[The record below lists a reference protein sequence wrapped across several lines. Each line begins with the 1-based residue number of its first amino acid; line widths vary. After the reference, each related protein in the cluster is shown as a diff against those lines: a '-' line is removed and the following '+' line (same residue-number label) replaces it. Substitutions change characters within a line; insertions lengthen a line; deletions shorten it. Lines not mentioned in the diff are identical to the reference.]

1 MADDRSGIDR
11 RIRMPTPVGSYHGR
25 MMSQTDSVACRLGAV
40 SYLNTLPL
48 IDGLNR
54 IPGVSVVPDVPA
66 RLADRLEAG
75 ETDLSLCSVIDQQIS
90 GRPLELVPVGQI
102 GCDGETR
109 TVALFSRLPMDQIEE
124 VACDVE
130 SHTSVA
136 LARILLAERTGILPR
151 VTPYPPESKEIPDS
165 VLLIGDKVSRLAPP
179 PSTHPHRVDLGIA
192 WKELTGLPFVFAA
205 WFRCADADEA
215 TRARAERL
223 AVLVDHTRRRHATLV
238 PTIARREAAA
248 HGWTVPEAIFYLDS
262 LIRYECTPRS
272 IEAIER
278 FHRLAAHWGVI
289 ERQRPLEVV
298 GAEAVGA

>member
-1 MADDRSGIDR
+1 MSDVPSDIDPWI
-11 RIRMPTPVGSYHGR
+11 RIRDPVGSYHGR

-48 IDGLNR
+48 IDGLDR

-66 RLADRLEAG
+66 RLADRLVAG
-75 ETDLSLCSVIDQQIS
+75 ETDLSLCSVIDQQVS

-109 TVALFSRLPMDQIEE
+109 TVAIFSRVPMEEIEQL
-124 VACDVE
+124 ACDVE

-136 LARILLAERTGILPR
+136 LARVLLAERTGRLPG
-151 VTPYPPESKEIPDS
+151 VTPYPPESDEVPES
-165 VLLIGDKVSRLAPP
+165 VLLIGDKVARLAPP
-179 PSTHPHRVDLGIA
+179 SSTHPYRIDLGLA

-238 PTIARREAAA
+238 PTIARREAAT
-248 HGWTVPEAIFYLDS
+248 HGWTVPEAVHYLGT
-262 LIRYECTPRS
+262 LIRYECTARS
-272 IEAIER
+272 IEAIQR
-278 FHRLAAHWGVI
+278 FHGLTARWKVI
-289 ERQRPLEVV
+289 EKQRPLEVV
-298 GAEAVGA
+298 ETEAVGA

>member
-1 MADDRSGIDR
+1 MSDDHSGIEN
-11 RIRMPTPVGSYHGR
+11 RIRIQTPNGSYHGG
-25 MMSQTDSVACRLGAV
+25 MMSQPDSVPSRLGAV

-48 IDGLNR
+48 IDGMDR
-54 IPGVSVVPDVPA
+54 IPGVEVVPDVPA
-66 RLADRLEAG
+66 ALAGRLESG
-75 ETDLSLCSVIDQQIS
+75 ETDLSLCSVIDHQIS
-90 GRPLELVPVGQI
+90 SRPLELVPVGQI

-109 TVALFSRLPMDQIEE
+109 TVAIFSRRPMDQIEE
-124 VACDVE
+124 LACDIE

-151 VTPYPPESKEIPDS
+151 VTPFSPDSGEVPDS

-179 PSTHPHRVDLGIA
+179 SSTHPHRVDLGIA
-192 WKELTGLPFVFAA
+192 WKEMTGLPFVFAA
-205 WFRCADADEA
+205 WFRCGDADDA

-248 HGWTVPEAIFYLDS
+248 HGWNVPEAVHYLGT

-278 FHRLAAHWGVI
+278 FHRLAAQWGVI

-298 GAEAVGA
+298 GTVAVEA